1 MSILKLNYIKYFLVF
16 FLFIFFSC
24 ELPID
29 KEVERAEKLMWTSS
43 DEYPTVPRCENF
55 VDAKKRFGC
64 LHDYLNNY
72 LINNLKNN
80 SHIIDLKFNDSL
92 KIKIVVDKNGKIYS
106 EGIDFKNSENDTQKI
121 KSIKNLYFEGFRY
134 FQGHFQILLK
144 ICCKIHPLSS
154 KSEYFSM
161 FFGCFYVFTKKTY

>member
-1 MSILKLNYIKYFLVF
+1 MIC
-16 FLFIFFSC
+16 SC
-24 ELPID
+24 ISCGDYEPACVHPLR
-29 KEVERAEKLMWTSS
+29 VNAHGCHLGQS
-43 DEYPTVPRCENF
+43 DMNI

-106 EGIDFKNSENDTQKI
+106 DGIDFKNSDNDTQKI
-121 KSIKNLYFEGFRY
+121 KSIIYELLDSMPNIVPAVKTDYGIKVKSKF
-134 FQGHFQILLK
+134 ILPIILNV
-144 ICCKIHPLSS
+144 
-154 KSEYFSM
+154 EYEF
-161 FFGCFYVFTKKTY
+161 